1 MADDDWH
8 RPVFTDWEWRWL
20 ARERFE
26 HDVLQGFEGT
36 AEERRRL
43 LGRHIFTD
51 KDVED
56 VRGEYEGCWQQ
67 IEFEQDERRRQ
78 ARVGTA
84 LQKLERRFEAIR
96 IEKAKFLSVFD
107 DSDDDDD
114 AREAT
119 DNRRA
124 ALSNEAELL
133 TELELLCAKALG
145 CDVSAIE
152 EVIILPPGMP
162 TYERIERTLDAVKER
177 LAARPSDGDFSDED
191 LSTMSVCDLEFNRF
205 AELKKKN

>member
-1 MADDDWH
+1 M
-8 RPVFTDWEWRWL
+8 

-26 HDVLQGFEGT
+26 HEILKGFEGT

-56 VRGEYEGCWQQ
+56 VRGEYEACWQQ
-67 IEFEQDERRRQ
+67 IESEQEERRCQ
-78 ARVGTA
+78 ARVGTV

-96 IEKAKFLSVFD
+96 FEKAKFLSVFD

-119 DNRRA
+119 DNRRT

-133 TELELLCAKALG
+133 TELESLCAKAWE
-145 CDVSAIE
+145 CDASVLE
-152 EVIILPPGMP
+152 NVIILPPGLSA
-162 TYERIERTLDAVKER
+162 YERIERTLDAVKER
-177 LAARPSDGDFSDED
+177 LTSKSDGDFCEED
-191 LSTMSVCDLEFNRF
+191 MSTRSVGDLEFNRL
-205 AELKKKN
+205 AELRPDQLDAL